1 MPLRLLL
8 CVAAVVLGL
17 VSGALSVSASS
28 PYNPFEPIY
37 PTISSDGKQL
47 AWVEGSTWRVWVGSP
62 DGSGAHVFGPSF
74 ANGIGQIAWT
84 RLGIVVDSNYTLF
97 LLTADGKRK
106 KIASVADQEFS
117 TGGNR
122 VAVGGGQGGGPLTVV
137 DLGTRKTTRFG
148 AGTPALSPDGRRV
161 GWASTSGVWVATS
174 SGAHA
179 HRIAVAGG
187 CLAWSPNSRSLAYL
201 TSKGNGNQL
210 DLAVTSAA
218 GGTTARSRSSSPA
231 ATSPGRQTARPSRSP
246 RRGWSSSASAMAAS
260 GVRRRVSDGTRAA
273 SPGRMTVRRCTW
285 RPGRSPTRRPATT
298 AHRSGGS
305 TPARSPP
312 PRLPAAVRKRRLSE
326 TASTACARVH
336 ERRPRPNKRCRYP
349 TVRSRAAC
357 LGQCGMTSETV
368 SVTRSDRCLGGVG

>member
-1 MPLRLLL
+1 MAGSRTGDLACRVLRVWSHSAAMPLRLLL

-218 GGTTARSRSSSPA
+218 GGTTRTVAEQLTGCNLAWSPDGKA
-231 ATSPGRQTARPSRSP
+231 IAL
-246 RRGWSSSASAMAAS
+246 ASARLVVVS
-260 GVRRRVSDGTRAA
+260 LSNGSVR
-273 SPGRMTVRRCTW
+273 
-285 RPGRSPTRRPATT
+285 RSPTRIGRDAGGFAWSHDGKALYLAARPFADETAGNNCTSLWRLDARSLSATT
-298 AHRSGGS
+298 L
-305 TPARSPP
+305 ARGCS
-312 PRLPAAVRKRRLSE
+312 
-326 TASTACARVH
+326 
-336 ERRPRPNKRCRYP
+336 
-349 TVRSRAAC
+349 
-357 LGQCGMTSETV
+357 
-368 SVTRSDRCLGGVG
+368 